1 MAHPMNLYLTK
12 WEKQSLI
19 VCIIEAKEVN
29 PCKVKG
35 RGSGGLTLFIK
46 MMKSI
51 RGKAIFLLVVIS
63 AACIAFEHRWYIA
76 GAIILIAG
84 ALSLLRGKVLW

>member
-1 MAHPMNLYLTK
+1 MIPYEFIFDEMGETGSNSMYHSG
-12 WEKQSLI
+12 EGS
-19 VCIIEAKEVN
+19 ES
-29 PCKVKG
+29 CKGKG
-35 RGSGGLTLFIK
+35 RRSGCHTLFIK

-51 RGKAIFLLVVIS
+51 RGKAIFLLVVFS